1 MGRVFK
7 GEVILKKLFK
17 GEVEESDD
25 PRPSHY
31 SQKEGHVECIKV
43 IKQLCEEHQND
54 PYTDYNRY
62 QAFKYLWRLGQ
73 KDDVLLD
80 INKAITFLTFAK
92 EAIEEER
99 KIDG

>member
-1 MGRVFK
+1 MKKLK
-7 GEVILKKLFK
+7 GEAK
-17 GEVEESDD
+17 ESNN
-25 PRPSHY
+25 PRPNHY
-31 SQKEGHVECIKV
+31 SQKPGHIECIKV

-80 INKAITFLTFAK
+80 ITKAITFLTFAK

-99 KIDG
+99 SKNG